1 MPIERHPRSLAGI
14 RVLDLPTM
22 IAAPIAAT
30 VLGDSGASITK
41 IEQPGTGDHARHY
54 GRLRRGHGIYWRSLG
69 RNRRGVTFD
78 LHNPIVQELVLRWIR
93 QYDVLIENFRPGT
106 LEKWNLHP
114 ARARPVRRSSLA
126 SPKSVAILGTFCAKS
141 WNSTRRRS

>member
-93 QYDVLIENFRPGT
+93 QYDVLIENFRP
-106 LEKWNLHP
+106 